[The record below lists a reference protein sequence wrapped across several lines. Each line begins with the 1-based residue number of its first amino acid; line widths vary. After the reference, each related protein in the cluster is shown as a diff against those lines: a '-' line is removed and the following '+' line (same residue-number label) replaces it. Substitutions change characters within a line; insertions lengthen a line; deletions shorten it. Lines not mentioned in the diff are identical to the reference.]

1 VRKPVNYEKYIGE
14 QHKQNKSDRL
24 AKQPVIMIGDR
35 HRYIEDRESA
45 SRQHVNYEKYIGE
58 NLFGKIGILILVLGM
73 GLFVKYA
80 IDKEWINESDRH
92 RYIEDRESAS
102 RQQRAKGTI
111 GILQT
116 PSHE

>member
-1 VRKPVNYEKYIGE
+1 M
-14 QHKQNKSDRL
+14 QNKSDRL

-45 SRQHVNYEKYIGE
+45 SRQ
-58 NLFGKIGILILVLGM
+58 
-73 GLFVKYA
+73 
-80 IDKEWINESDRH
+80 
-92 RYIEDRESAS
+92 
-102 RQQRAKGTI
+102 QRAKGTI